1 MLHDMNLQAV
11 VVNLRDVTERIEAN
25 KALKKGK
32 RCFAKIAATS
42 PGLIYSMRQNK
53 DGSLSYP
60 YASDA
65 IRAIYG
71 FDHAEIENDS
81 NKILH

>member
-42 PGLIYSMRQNK
+42 PGLI
-53 DGSLSYP
+53 
-60 YASDA
+60 
-65 IRAIYG
+65 
-71 FDHAEIENDS
+71 
-81 NKILH
+81 

>member
-11 VVNLRDVTERIEAN
+11 VVNLRDVTDRIEAN
-25 KALKKGK
+25 KALKKERDVLLK
-32 RCFAKIAATS
+32 LPS

-60 YASDA
+60 YASDK
-65 IRAIYG
+65 
-71 FDHAEIENDS
+71 DKSDS
-81 NKILH
+81 IMQK

>member
-32 RCFAKIAATS
+32 RFFKKSDFTRIN
-42 PGLIYSMRQNK
+42 LF
-53 DGSLSYP
+53 D
-60 YASDA
+60 AS
-65 IRAIYG
+65 
-71 FDHAEIENDS
+71 E
-81 NKILH
+81 

>member
-1 MLHDMNLQAV
+1 

-53 DGSLSYP
+53 DGL
-60 YASDA
+60 
-65 IRAIYG
+65 
-71 FDHAEIENDS
+71 
-81 NKILH
+81 